1 LNAWTIS
8 EISEQIQHILYLV
21 EHVHVFYAIHGVFSK
36 VQKVLLEPK
45 NILLHLI
52 NS

>member
-1 LNAWTIS
+1 VDYFGNFRANTAHTLSCRARTRF
-8 EISEQIQHILYLV
+8 
-21 EHVHVFYAIHGVFSK
+21 FYAIHGVFSK